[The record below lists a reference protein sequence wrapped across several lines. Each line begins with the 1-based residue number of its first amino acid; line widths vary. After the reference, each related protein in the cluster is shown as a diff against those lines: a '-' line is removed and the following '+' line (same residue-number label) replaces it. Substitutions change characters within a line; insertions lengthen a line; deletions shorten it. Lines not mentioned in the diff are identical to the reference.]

1 MDFQVI
7 ATTMCSLIIIVIAGF
22 VSHKR
27 GIINEEFERKLSGFV
42 IKVTC
47 PALLISSTMGDK
59 MPDREHIPMLL
70 LVSLLTYVILIP
82 LAYVQPVLMRVK
94 RDLRGM
100 YSFMLTY
107 SNVGFIGYPV
117 VASIFGSDA
126 VFYACILNV
135 FNTIT
140 VFIWGVMFISGENLK
155 DGFRFRLFISPA
167 MVATYISVIIVVLN
181 LHTPKAIAMP
191 LSILGN
197 MTVPSSLIVIG
208 AALAEIP
215 TRKMVGTPH
224 IFMMCFLKLLVL
236 PLLVYYAM
244 IMIGIDTRISS
255 INMILIAMPVASFG
269 TMFCMQMGKDETTM
283 SQGTFWTTL
292 LSVVS
297 IPLLAMF
304 IA

>member
-7 ATTMCSLIIIVIAGF
+7 ATTMCSLFVIVIAGF
-22 VSHKR
+22 FSHKR

-82 LAYVQPVLMRVK
+82 LAYIQPVLMRVK

-117 VASIFGSDA
+117 VASIFGPDA

-155 DGFRFRLFISPA
+155 NGFRFRLFVSPA
-167 MVATYISVIIVVLN
+167 MIATYISVIIVILN

-224 IFMMCFLKLLVL
+224 IFIMCFLKLLVL

-244 IMIGIDTRISS
+244 IMIGINTHISS

-297 IPLLAMF
+297 IPLLAML

>member
-22 VSHKR
+22 ISHKR

-82 LAYVQPVLMRVK
+82 LAYIQPVLMRVK

-117 VASIFGSDA
+117 VASIFGPDA

-155 DGFRFRLFISPA
+155 NGFRFRLFVSPA
-167 MVATYISVIIVVLN
+167 MIATYISVIIVILN

-224 IFMMCFLKLLVL
+224 IFIMCFLKLLVL

-297 IPLLAMF
+297 IPLLAML

>member
-7 ATTMCSLIIIVIAGF
+7 ATTMCSFIIIVIAGF

-27 GIINEEFERKLSGFV
+27 RIINEEFERKLSGFV

-155 DGFRFRLFISPA
+155 NGFRFRLFISPA

-304 IA
+304 IG

>member
-59 MPDREHIPMLL
+59 MPDRDHIPMLL

-82 LAYVQPVLMRVK
+82 LAYIQPVLMRVK

-155 DGFRFRLFISPA
+155 NGFRFRLFVSPA
-167 MVATYISVIIVVLN
+167 MIATYISVIIVVLD

-224 IFMMCFLKLLVL
+224 IFIMCFLKLLVL

-297 IPLLAMF
+297 IPLLAML

>member
-7 ATTMCSLIIIVIAGF
+7 ATTMCSLLIIVIAGYF
-22 VSHKR
+22 SHKR

-82 LAYVQPVLMRVK
+82 LAYIQPVLMRVR

-155 DGFRFRLFISPA
+155 DGFRFRLFVSPA
-167 MVATYISVIIVVLN
+167 MIATYISVIIVVLN

-224 IFMMCFLKLLVL
+224 IFIMCFLKLLVL
-236 PLLVYYAM
+236 PLLMYYAM
-244 IMIGIDTRISS
+244 IFIGVDTRISS

-297 IPLLAMF
+297 IPLLAML

>member
-22 VSHKR
+22 ISHKR

-82 LAYVQPVLMRVK
+82 LAYIQPVLMRVK

-117 VASIFGSDA
+117 VASIFGPDA

-155 DGFRFRLFISPA
+155 NGFRFRLFVSPA
-167 MVATYISVIIVVLN
+167 MIATYISVIIVILN

-224 IFMMCFLKLLVL
+224 IFIMCFLKLLVL

-244 IMIGIDTRISS
+244 IMVGIDTRISS

-269 TMFCMQMGKDETTM
+269 TMFCMQMGMDETTM

-297 IPLLAMF
+297 IPLLAML

>member
-155 DGFRFRLFISPA
+155 DGFRFRLFVSPA
-167 MVATYISVIIVVLN
+167 MIATYISVIIVVLN

-304 IA
+304 IG

>member
-7 ATTMCSLIIIVIAGF
+7 ATTMCSLFIIVIAGF
-22 VSHKR
+22 FSHKR

-47 PALLISSTMGDK
+47 PALIISSTMGDK

-82 LAYVQPVLMRVK
+82 LAYIQPVLMRVR

-140 VFIWGVMFISGENLK
+140 VFIWGVMFISGESLK
-155 DGFRFRLFISPA
+155 DGFRFRLFVSPA
-167 MVATYISVIIVVLN
+167 MIATYISVIIVIFN

-224 IFMMCFLKLLVL
+224 IFIMCFLKLLVL

-244 IMIGIDTRISS
+244 IFIGVDTRISS

-297 IPLLAMF
+297 IPLLAML

>member
-70 LVSLLTYVILIP
+70 LVSLLTYVILIS

-155 DGFRFRLFISPA
+155 DGFRFRLFVSPA
-167 MVATYISVIIVVLN
+167 MIATYISVIIVVLN

-224 IFMMCFLKLLVL
+224 IFIMCFLKLLVL

-244 IMIGIDTRISS
+244 ILIGVDTRISS

-297 IPLLAMF
+297 IPLLAML

>member
-7 ATTMCSLIIIVIAGF
+7 ATTMCSLFIIVIAGF
-22 VSHKR
+22 FSHKR

-70 LVSLLTYVILIP
+70 LVSLITYVILIP
-82 LAYVQPVLMRVK
+82 LAYVQPVIMRVK

-155 DGFRFRLFISPA
+155 EGFRFKLFVSPA
-167 MVATYISVIIVVLN
+167 MIATYISVVIVLLN

-191 LSILGN
+191 LTILGN

-215 TRKMVGTPH
+215 TRKMIGTPH
-224 IFMMCFLKLLVL
+224 IFIMCFLKLLVL
-236 PLLVYYAM
+236 PLLVYYTMLTFGVDA
-244 IMIGIDTRISS
+244 RISS

-292 LSVVS
+292 LSVAS
-297 IPLLAMF
+297 IPLLAML

>member
-1 MDFQVI
+1 
-7 ATTMCSLIIIVIAGF
+7 MCSLIIIVIAGF
-22 VSHKR
+22 ISHKR

-82 LAYVQPVLMRVK
+82 LAYIQPVLMRVK
-94 RDLRGM
+94 RDLKGM

-155 DGFRFRLFISPA
+155 DGFRFRLFVSPA
-167 MVATYISVIIVVLN
+167 MIATYISVIIVVLN

-224 IFMMCFLKLLVL
+224 IFIMCFLKLLVL

-297 IPLLAMF
+297 IPLLAML

>member
-22 VSHKR
+22 ISHKR

-82 LAYVQPVLMRVK
+82 LAYIQPVLMRVK

-155 DGFRFRLFISPA
+155 NGFRFRLFVSPA
-167 MVATYISVIIVVLN
+167 MIATYISVIIVILN

-224 IFMMCFLKLLVL
+224 IFIMCFLKLLVL
-236 PLLVYYAM
+236 PLLLYYAM
-244 IMIGIDTRISS
+244 IMVGIDTRISS

-297 IPLLAMF
+297 IPLLAML

>member
-7 ATTMCSLIIIVIAGF
+7 ATTMCSLFIIVIAGF
-22 VSHKR
+22 FSHKR

-59 MPDREHIPMLL
+59 MPDREHIPILL

-82 LAYVQPVLMRVK
+82 LAYVQPIIMRVK

-155 DGFRFRLFISPA
+155 EGFRFKLFVSPA
-167 MVATYISVIIVVLN
+167 MIATYISVVIVLLN

-191 LSILGN
+191 LTILGN

-215 TRKMVGTPH
+215 TRKMIGTPH
-224 IFMMCFLKLLVL
+224 IFIMCFLKLLVL

-244 IMIGIDTRISS
+244 LAIGVDARISS

-292 LSVVS
+292 LSVAS
-297 IPLLAMF
+297 IPLLAML

>member
-7 ATTMCSLIIIVIAGF
+7 ATTMCSMIIIVIAGF

-82 LAYVQPVLMRVK
+82 LAYIQPVLMRVK

-155 DGFRFRLFISPA
+155 NGFRFRLFVSPA
-167 MVATYISVIIVVLN
+167 MIATYISVIIVILN

-224 IFMMCFLKLLVL
+224 IFIMCFLKLLVL

-297 IPLLAMF
+297 IPLLAML

>member
-236 PLLVYYAM
+236 PLLVYNAM

>member
-7 ATTMCSLIIIVIAGF
+7 ATTMCSLFIIVIAGYF
-22 VSHKR
+22 SHRR

-155 DGFRFRLFISPA
+155 DGFRFRLFVSPA
-167 MVATYISVIIVVLN
+167 MIATYISVIIVVLN

-224 IFMMCFLKLLVL
+224 IFIMCFLKLLVL
-236 PLLVYYAM
+236 PLLMYYAM
-244 IMIGIDTRISS
+244 ILIGVDTRISS

-297 IPLLAMF
+297 IPLLAML

>member
-167 MVATYISVIIVVLN
+167 MIATYISVIIVVLN

-224 IFMMCFLKLLVL
+224 IFIMCFLKLLVL

-297 IPLLAMF
+297 IPLLAMLV
-304 IA
+304 A

>member
-7 ATTMCSLIIIVIAGF
+7 ATTMCSLFIIVIAGYF
-22 VSHKR
+22 SHRR

-59 MPDREHIPMLL
+59 MPDREYIPMLL

-155 DGFRFRLFISPA
+155 DGFRFRLFVSPA
-167 MVATYISVIIVVLN
+167 MIATYISVIIVVLN

-224 IFMMCFLKLLVL
+224 IFIMCFLKLLVL

-244 IMIGIDTRISS
+244 ILIGVDTRISS

-297 IPLLAMF
+297 IPLLAML

>member
-155 DGFRFRLFISPA
+155 DGFRFRLFVSPA

-224 IFMMCFLKLLVL
+224 IFMMCILKLLVL

-304 IA
+304 IG

>member
-22 VSHKR
+22 ISHKR

-82 LAYVQPVLMRVK
+82 LAYIQPVLMRVK

-155 DGFRFRLFISPA
+155 NGFRFRLFVSPA
-167 MVATYISVIIVVLN
+167 MIATYISVIIVILN

-191 LSILGN
+191 FSILGN

-224 IFMMCFLKLLVL
+224 IFIMCFLKLLVL
-236 PLLVYYAM
+236 PLLLYYAM

-297 IPLLAMF
+297 IPLLAML

>member
-94 RDLRGM
+94 RNLRGM

-117 VASIFGSDA
+117 VASIYGSDA

-155 DGFRFRLFISPA
+155 NGFRFRLFVSPA
-167 MVATYISVIIVVLN
+167 MIATYISVIIVILN

-224 IFMMCFLKLLVL
+224 IFIMCFLKLLVL

-297 IPLLAMF
+297 IPLLAMLV
-304 IA
+304 A

>member
-7 ATTMCSLIIIVIAGF
+7 ATTMCSLLIIVIAGYF
-22 VSHKR
+22 SHKR

-82 LAYVQPVLMRVK
+82 LAYIQPVLMRV
-94 RDLRGM
+94 RRALRGM

-155 DGFRFRLFISPA
+155 DGFRFRLFVSPA
-167 MVATYISVIIVVLN
+167 MIATYISVIIVVLN

-224 IFMMCFLKLLVL
+224 IFIMCFLKLLVL

-244 IMIGIDTRISS
+244 IFIGVDTRISS

-297 IPLLAMF
+297 IPLLAML

>member
-167 MVATYISVIIVVLN
+167 MIATYISVIIVVLN

-244 IMIGIDTRISS
+244 IMIGIDTRIFS

>member
-59 MPDREHIPMLL
+59 MPDREHIPVLL
-70 LVSLLTYVILIP
+70 LVSLLTYLILIP
-82 LAYVQPVLMRVK
+82 LAYIQPVLMRVK

-155 DGFRFRLFISPA
+155 DGFRFRLFVSPA
-167 MVATYISVIIVVLN
+167 MIATYISVIIVVLN

-297 IPLLAMF
+297 IPVLAMLV
-304 IA
+304 A

>member
-22 VSHKR
+22 ISHKR

-70 LVSLLTYVILIP
+70 LVSFLTYFILIP
-82 LAYVQPVLMRVK
+82 LSYIQPVLMRVK

-155 DGFRFRLFISPA
+155 NGFRFRLFVSPA
-167 MVATYISVIIVVLN
+167 MIATYISVIIVILN

-224 IFMMCFLKLLVL
+224 IFIMCFLKLLVL

-297 IPLLAMF
+297 IPLLAMLV
-304 IA
+304 A

>member
-155 DGFRFRLFISPA
+155 NGFRFRLFVSPA
-167 MVATYISVIIVVLN
+167 MIATYISVIIVVLN

-236 PLLVYYAM
+236 PLLIYYAM

>member
-94 RDLRGM
+94 RDLRRM

-167 MVATYISVIIVVLN
+167 MIATYISVIIVVLN

>member
-82 LAYVQPVLMRVK
+82 LAYIQPVLMRVK

-155 DGFRFRLFISPA
+155 NGFRFRLFVSPA
-167 MVATYISVIIVVLN
+167 MIATYISVIIVILN

-224 IFMMCFLKLLVL
+224 IFIMCFLKLLVL
-236 PLLVYYAM
+236 PLLLYYAM

-297 IPLLAMF
+297 IPLLAML

>member
-7 ATTMCSLIIIVIAGF
+7 ATTMCSLFIIVIAGYF
-22 VSHKR
+22 SHRR

-59 MPDREHIPMLL
+59 MPDREHIPMLF

-155 DGFRFRLFISPA
+155 DGFRFRLFVSPA
-167 MVATYISVIIVVLN
+167 MIATYISVIIVVLN

-224 IFMMCFLKLLVL
+224 IFIMCFLKLLVL

-244 IMIGIDTRISS
+244 ILIGVDTRISS

-297 IPLLAMF
+297 IPLLAML

>member
-7 ATTMCSLIIIVIAGF
+7 ATTMCSLFIIVIAGYF
-22 VSHKR
+22 SHRR

-59 MPDREHIPMLL
+59 MPDREHIPLLL

-155 DGFRFRLFISPA
+155 DGFRFRLFVSPA
-167 MVATYISVIIVVLN
+167 MIATYISVIIVVLN

-224 IFMMCFLKLLVL
+224 IFIMCFLKLLVL

-244 IMIGIDTRISS
+244 ILIGVDTRISS

-297 IPLLAMF
+297 IPLLVML

>member
-7 ATTMCSLIIIVIAGF
+7 ATTMCSLFIIVIAGF
-22 VSHKR
+22 FSHKR

-82 LAYVQPVLMRVK
+82 LAYVQPVIMRVK

-117 VASIFGSDA
+117 VATIFGSDA

-155 DGFRFRLFISPA
+155 EGFRFKLFVSPA
-167 MVATYISVIIVVLN
+167 MIATYISVVIVLLN

-191 LSILGN
+191 LTILGN

-215 TRKMVGTPH
+215 TRKMIGTPH
-224 IFMMCFLKLLVL
+224 IFIMCFLKLLVL
-236 PLLVYYAM
+236 PLLVYYTMLTFGVDA
-244 IMIGIDTRISS
+244 RISS

-283 SQGTFWTTL
+283 SQGTFWTTI
-292 LSVVS
+292 LSVAS
-297 IPLLAMF
+297 IPLLAML

>member
-7 ATTMCSLIIIVIAGF
+7 ATTMCSLLIIVIAGYF
-22 VSHKR
+22 SHKR

-70 LVSLLTYVILIP
+70 LVSMLTYVILIP
-82 LAYVQPVLMRVK
+82 LAYIQPVLMRVR

-155 DGFRFRLFISPA
+155 DGFRFRLFVSPA
-167 MVATYISVIIVVLN
+167 MIATYISVIIVVLN

-224 IFMMCFLKLLVL
+224 IFIMCFLKLLVL

-244 IMIGIDTRISS
+244 IFIGVDTRISS

-297 IPLLAMF
+297 IPLLAML

>member
-7 ATTMCSLIIIVIAGF
+7 ATTMCSLFVIVIAGF
-22 VSHKR
+22 FSHKR

-47 PALLISSTMGDK
+47 PALIISSTMGDK

-82 LAYVQPVLMRVK
+82 LAYIQPVLMRVK
-94 RDLRGM
+94 PDLRGM

-140 VFIWGVMFISGENLK
+140 VFIWGVMFISGESLK
-155 DGFRFRLFISPA
+155 DGFRFRLFVSPA
-167 MVATYISVIIVVLN
+167 MIATYISVIIVILN

-224 IFMMCFLKLLVL
+224 IFIMCFLKLLVL

-244 IMIGIDTRISS
+244 ITIGIDIRISS

-292 LSVVS
+292 LSLVS
-297 IPLLAMF
+297 IPLLAMI

>member
-70 LVSLLTYVILIP
+70 LISLLTYVILIP
-82 LAYVQPVLMRVK
+82 LAYIQPVLMRVK

-155 DGFRFRLFISPA
+155 NGFRFRLFVSPA
-167 MVATYISVIIVVLN
+167 MIATYISVIIVILN

-224 IFMMCFLKLLVL
+224 IFIMCFLKLLVL

-297 IPLLAMF
+297 IPLLAML

>member
-7 ATTMCSLIIIVIAGF
+7 ATTMCSMIIIVIAGF

-82 LAYVQPVLMRVK
+82 LAYIQPVLMRVK

-155 DGFRFRLFISPA
+155 NGFRFRLFVSPA
-167 MVATYISVIIVVLN
+167 MIATYISVVIVILN
-181 LHTPKAIAMP
+181 LHTPKTIAMP

-224 IFMMCFLKLLVL
+224 IFIMCFLKLLVL

-297 IPLLAMF
+297 IPLLAML

>member
-22 VSHKR
+22 ISHKR

-59 MPDREHIPMLL
+59 MPDREHIPVLL

-82 LAYVQPVLMRVK
+82 LAYIQPVLMRVK

-167 MVATYISVIIVVLN
+167 MIATYISVIIVVLN

-297 IPLLAMF
+297 IPLLAMLV
-304 IA
+304 A

>member
-22 VSHKR
+22 ISHKR

-59 MPDREHIPMLL
+59 MPDREHIPVLL

-82 LAYVQPVLMRVK
+82 LAYIQPVLMRVK

-117 VASIFGSDA
+117 VASIFGPDA

-155 DGFRFRLFISPA
+155 NGFRFRLFVSPA
-167 MVATYISVIIVVLN
+167 MIATYISVIIVILN

-224 IFMMCFLKLLVL
+224 IFIMCFLKLLVL

-297 IPLLAMF
+297 IPLLAML

>member
-22 VSHKR
+22 ISHKR

-70 LVSLLTYVILIP
+70 LVSFLTYVILIP
-82 LAYVQPVLMRVK
+82 LAYIQPVLMRVK

-155 DGFRFRLFISPA
+155 NGFRFRLFVSPA
-167 MVATYISVIIVVLN
+167 MIATYISVIIVILN

-224 IFMMCFLKLLVL
+224 IFIMCFLKLLVL
-236 PLLVYYAM
+236 PLLLYYAM

-297 IPLLAMF
+297 IPLLAML

>member
-22 VSHKR
+22 ISHKR

-82 LAYVQPVLMRVK
+82 LAYIQPVLMRVK
-94 RDLRGM
+94 RNLRGM

-117 VASIFGSDA
+117 VASIFGPDA

-155 DGFRFRLFISPA
+155 NGFRFRLFVSPA
-167 MVATYISVIIVVLN
+167 MIATYISVIIVILN

-224 IFMMCFLKLLVL
+224 IFIMCFLKLLVL

-297 IPLLAMF
+297 IPLLAML